1 MENFWPA
8 ARSTS
13 QLRELLAALDAHN
26 CENNWHLLQDLAAG
40 AF

>member
-1 MENFWPA
+1 MFQSSA
-8 ARSTS
+8 FIRA
-13 QLRELLAALDAHN
+13 LGELLAGDAHN